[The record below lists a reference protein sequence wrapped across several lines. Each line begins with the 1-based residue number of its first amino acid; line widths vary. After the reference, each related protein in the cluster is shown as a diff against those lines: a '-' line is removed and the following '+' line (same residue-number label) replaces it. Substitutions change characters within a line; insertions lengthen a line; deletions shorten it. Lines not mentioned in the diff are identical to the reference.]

1 MTPGG
6 FKSIDACS
14 RNIHL
19 YTNNPAASSQI
30 VAVATKFDRDAIAQH
45 FVYLNHAAERA
56 KVPGKL
62 VLAIYG
68 ENPDTREKFA
78 EVRHFEIGDHAGM
91 TAAAM
96 EFDGVPNRN
105 VYAPTAIMRPD
116 LEAARKGGEGD
127 IVSVLALVI
136 DGDAD
141 KDKDRPTAPL
151 LADYIVETS
160 AGNIQEFLFL
170 DRPLPPVE
178 AKPLARALQRA
189 TKAEFADDL
198 SHVWRVPGALNW
210 PNAEKVHKR
219 SRSREPQPLRICKHW
234 DKWTIVSEL
243 RTALEAHWEQPRAE
257 PLARHGTYDTCPV
270 KTRDFHVRLR
280 DAGYYDRDPD
290 DQDTARLRW
299 IHAAK
304 ALSFDLGDAGR
315 AIFDEV
321 VCWRGARPDEGL
333 PVDAGEAEY
342 RWRDCSRLR
351 AGAAPVTHGSLIEDA
366 KKLYG
371 WKGAEIYLQRDKLAG
386 GMTKDIPLPPGP
398 GMATV
403 AAKSSERRNL
413 RSRRKSAASFAGL
426 QPPEREWVVP
436 NWIPTEQVTLL
447 YGDGAV
453 GKSLLA
459 MLLGS
464 SAVTG
469 SLWFGQFVKKCPVE
483 FITAEDSESELH
495 RRLADISRE
504 TRQPLENLHD
514 LHVSSFADED
524 AIMAAANGEGQLVKT
539 GFYDE
544 VVEIVQES
552 KPGLLILDTLADIYG
567 GNEIIRAQAR
577 AFVNMLRKIAI
588 GHQLG
593 VVVLAHPSLEGMRSG
608 KGTSGS
614 TGWSNSVRS
623 RLYLSRVFDD
633 GGREPDNDA
642 RVLTSMK
649 MNYGSIGNEIRM
661 RYQRGIF
668 VPDTNSG
675 GDPMIASSRADRVF
689 CDLLAKARD
698 QKLNLHA
705 TKGRGNYA
713 PDHFRADADKQ
724 GVKHGELVAAL
735 RRMMDDGRIENAQ
748 YGPPSRPHYRLQLK
762 GGA

>member
-1 MTPGG
+1 
-6 FKSIDACS
+6 
-14 RNIHL
+14 L
-19 YTNNPAASSQI
+19 YTNDTAASSPI
-30 VAVATKFDRDAIAQH
+30 LEASTKFID
-45 FVYLNHAAERA
+45 
-56 KVPGKL
+56 
-62 VLAIYG
+62 
-68 ENPDTREKFA
+68 FA
-78 EVRHFEIGDHAGM
+78 EHHG
-91 TAAAM
+91 
-96 EFDGVPNRN
+96 
-105 VYAPTAIMRPD
+105 
-116 LEAARKGGEGD
+116 
-127 IVSVLALVI
+127 LALV
-136 DGDAD
+136 
-141 KDKDRPTAPL
+141 
-151 LADYIVETS
+151 
-160 AGNIQEFLFL
+160 
-170 DRPLPPVE
+170 
-178 AKPLARALQRA
+178 
-189 TKAEFADDL
+189 
-198 SHVWRVPGALNW
+198 
-210 PNAEKVHKR
+210 KVHKGAKNPVGEGWQNLY
-219 SRSREPQPLRICKHW
+219 SRNRA
-234 DKWTIVSEL
+234 D
-243 RTALEAHWEQPRAE
+243 WEQWQAE
-257 PLARHGTYDTCPV
+257 GFNVGVH
-270 KTRDFHVRLR
+270 
-280 DAGYYDRDPD
+280 AGASRVV
-290 DQDTARLRW
+290 
-299 IHAAK
+299 I
-304 ALSFDLGDAGR
+304 FDLDQKHGGIEAVRTRFDAW
-315 AIFDEV
+315 
-321 VCWRGARPDEGL
+321 CYARNMAPL
-333 PVDAGEAEY
+333 PHHVTTPSGGQHVFMKVPQGVDATLLAPDLRGTIGKGVDVLTADRQSVAPGSFFSGTADKPAGHYAFNEAPLYPAPPSVIEFCT
-342 RWRDCSRLR
+342 RTR
-351 AGAAPVTHGSLIEDA
+351 APESANVATPPGGYDFDAA
-366 KKLYG
+366 KKLYQWLADNTVIDNDEDWRTCGMAARLEFGEQGLELWRIIAVRSGTLEPQTLARWATFVPKPNAATLKSVFDIAHKAG
-371 WKGAEIYLQRDKLAG
+371 WKDIVPKSFAE
-386 GMTKDIPLPPGP
+386 TFKDIPKQSGP
-398 GMATV
+398 GMAT
-403 AAKSSERRNL
+403 SERRNL
-413 RSRRKSAASFAGL
+413 RSRRKSAASFAGR

-459 MLLGS
+459 MLLAS

-469 SLWFGQFVKKCPVE
+469 SLWFGHFVKKCPVE
-483 FITAEDSESELH
+483 FITAEDSEGELH

-504 TRQPLENLHD
+504 TRQPLENLGD

-524 AIMAAANGEGQLVKT
+524 AIMAAANGDGQLVKT

-552 KPGLLILDTLADIYG
+552 KPGLLVLDTLADIYG

-623 RLYLSRVFDD
+623 RLYLSRVYDD
-633 GGREPDNDA
+633 GGREPDTDA

-668 VPDTNSG
+668 VPDSNSG
-675 GDPMIASSRADRVF
+675 GDPMIAASRADRVF

-713 PDHFRADADKQ
+713 PDHFRVDADKQ
-724 GVKHGELVAAL
+724 GVKHAELVAAL